1 MDTFRGETVGVTGTV
16 TLDQSMTLEF
26 AQIVAQLV
34 QAVSSPGE
42 MEGGEDRL
50 MNLLGGP
57 TADMSAAVQK
67 NLEQTDDAHVM
78 DFDSRISDRADGD
91 GERDALQ
98 QREVDVDVEP
108 LRLVAGETAGDGLK
122 RLADLVQM
130 VQSFAQAEVVEVVG
144 AQFVT

>member
-1 MDTFRGETVGVTGTV
+1 MP
-16 TLDQSMTLEF
+16 LEF
-26 AQIVAQLV
+26 AQIVAQLA

-57 TADMSAAVQK
+57 TAHRGAAVQK
-67 NLEQTDDAHVM
+67 NLEQTEDTHVM
-78 DFDSRISDRADGD
+78 DFYSRISNRADGD